1 MKRIRG
7 VPLFVAAVLVLAIAG
22 VGAAAAPAAGPFVCS
37 GAFKTPGLLKGSYPD
52 GVVVKGVCAVK
63 SGKAHV
69 IGTLTVAKGAALAAA
84 YGLHNSSLTVTGNVV
99 VDKGGFVILGCK
111 ANPDGSGIPCL
122 DDHAKVPKLRSHT
135 VVTGNVIAKGPVG
148 ILIHNTAIGGSL
160 KETGGGGGLSCNVPK
175 SGVFAVVMSPVY
187 SDLEDSSVGRNI
199 AITGVKS
206 CWLGL
211 ARDKVGGSVTISNNT
226 MGDPDAIEILASH
239 IRKNLACAGNG
250 HPAAEPP
257 GAEPVWDSTETS
269 MTPGVIYPRNAEP
282 NSVGGTRSGQCTV
295 ATPTTLGGSS
305 GPGAF

>member
-7 VPLFVAAVLVLAIAG
+7 VSLVVAAVLGLAIAG

-37 GAFKTPGLLKGSYPD
+37 GAFKTPGVLKGNYPD

-84 YGLHNSSLTVTGNVV
+84 YALHNSSLTVTGNVV

-135 VVTGNVIAKGPVG
+135 VVTGNVIANAPVG
-148 ILIHNTAIGGSL
+148 ILIHNTAIGGKY
-160 KETGGGGGLSCNVPK
+160 KETGGGGGLSCNPPK
-175 SGVFAVVMSPVY
+175 SGVFAAIKSPVY
-187 SDLEDSSVGRNI
+187 SDIEDS
-199 AITGVKS
+199 AIGKDVAISGMKS

-211 ARDKVGGSVTISNNT
+211 ARDRVGGSVTISNNT
-226 MGDPDAIEILASH
+226 MGDPDAIEVLASH
-239 IRKNLACAGNG
+239 ITKNLSCAGNG

-269 MTPGVIYPRNAEP
+269 MTPGVIYPRIAEP

-295 ATPTTLGGSS
+295 STPTTLGGSS

>member
-1 MKRIRG
+1 MRHIRG
-7 VPLFVAAVLVLAIAG
+7 VPLLVAVALALAIAAA
-22 VGAAAAPAAGPFVCS
+22 GAAVAPAAGPYVCS
-37 GAFKTPGLLKGSYPD
+37 GQFKTPGLLKGTYPD
-52 GVVVKGVCAVK
+52 GVIVKGVCAVK
-63 SGKAHV
+63 SGKAQV
-69 IGTLTVAKGAALAAA
+69 IGTLHVTKGAALAAA
-84 YGLHNSSLTVTGNVV
+84 FGAHHSSLTVTGDVV

-135 VVTGNVIAKGPVG
+135 VVTGNVIANAPVG
-148 ILIHNTAIGGSL
+148 ILIHNTAIGGNL
-160 KETGGGGGLSCNVPK
+160 KETRGGGGLSCNVPK
-175 SGVFAVVMSPVY
+175 SGVFAAVKSPVY
-187 SDLEDSSVGRNI
+187 SDVEDSSVGKNL
-199 AITGVKS
+199 AITGLNS

-211 ARDKVGGSVTISNNT
+211 ARDKVGGSVTISHNT

-239 IRKNLACAGNG
+239 IKKNLACTGNG

-269 MTPGVIYPRNAEP
+269 MTPGVIYPRIAEP

-295 ATPTTLGGSS
+295 ATPTTLGGPS